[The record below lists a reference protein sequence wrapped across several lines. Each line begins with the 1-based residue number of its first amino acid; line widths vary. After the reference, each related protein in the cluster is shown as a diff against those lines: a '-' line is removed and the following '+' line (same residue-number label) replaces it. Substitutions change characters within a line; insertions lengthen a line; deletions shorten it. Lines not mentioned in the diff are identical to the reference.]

1 MASSGNQWGWKSRPG
16 QYLSNLS
23 LLVKLRNCIWR
34 PTELSARASA
44 NTTLRSQ
51 DYWSGYNVMG
61 HRIFKSKQ
69 ESLTYFH
76 WRTEQYIDYLKYM
89 PVAGHDGEIVL
100 DYGCGPGHD
109 LVGFVE
115 YSRPLRLIG
124 MDVSKPSLD
133 QAAHRLGLHG
143 AVPEL
148 VHIDEDTARLPLS
161 DAAVDYIHC
170 SGVLHH
176 VPDPVKVLRE
186 FRRILKADGCVRIM
200 VYNYN
205 CVWLHL
211 FAAYTVRFTQSSG
224 QGLSVKE
231 AFKRSTDTAACPIS
245 HAWLADDVAEL
256 CLQSG
261 FRSEHLGNAMSVR
274 ELAILQDRFEAVL
287 VPDLEVEHRRF
298 LLGLTFDN
306 RGVPYFE
313 GQVAGIDACYLLRP
327 L

>member
-1 MASSGNQWGWKSRPG
+1 MGN
-16 QYLSNLS
+16 
-23 LLVKLRNCIWR
+23 
-34 PTELSARASA
+34 
-44 NTTLRSQ
+44 
-51 DYWSGYNVMG
+51 
-61 HRIFKSKQ
+61 RIFQSKE

-89 PVAGHDGEIVL
+89 PVAGYDGEIVL

-115 YSRPLRLIG
+115 YSRPVRLIG

-143 AVPEL
+143 AVPEFI
-148 VHIDEDTARLPLS
+148 HIDEDTARLPLS

-224 QGLSVKE
+224 QGLSVQE

-245 HAWLADDVAEL
+245 HAWMADDVAEL

-261 FRSEHLGNAMSVR
+261 FRSEHLGNAIAVR

-287 VPDLEVEHRRF
+287 VPELEEEHRRF

-306 RGVPYFE
+306 RGVPYFK

-327 L
+327 I